1 MIKTIKISSFLTL
14 IIICILLGFWQIDRG
29 EEKDILYNLF
39 TEQSLSE
46 PVLISSLNMLELK
59 QYARVELKGVYIKNK
74 QFLLDNKINN
84 KKAGYEI
91 LTPLLFK
98 NKIILVNRGWVSNN
112 SRQTMPDIEI
122 RKENDFITGYIYYYP
137 EAYELMEDNYL
148 NNWPLI
154 IQNIKINE
162 ISQMFNKNVL
172 PYVVVMDQ
180 EQTNSFKIQSI
191 HEKNPAIKHYMYAG
205 QWFLFSLI
213 GLVFM
218 IILIR
223 EEKNESRSD

>member
-1 MIKTIKISSFLTL
+1 
-14 IIICILLGFWQIDRG
+14 
-29 EEKDILYNLF
+29 
-39 TEQSLSE
+39 
-46 PVLISSLNMLELK
+46 
-59 QYARVELKGVYIKNK
+59 
-74 QFLLDNKINN
+74 
-84 KKAGYEI
+84 
-91 LTPLLFK
+91 
-98 NKIILVNRGWVSNN
+98 
-112 SRQTMPDIEI
+112 
-122 RKENDFITGYIYYYP
+122 
-137 EAYELMEDNYL
+137 MEDNYL